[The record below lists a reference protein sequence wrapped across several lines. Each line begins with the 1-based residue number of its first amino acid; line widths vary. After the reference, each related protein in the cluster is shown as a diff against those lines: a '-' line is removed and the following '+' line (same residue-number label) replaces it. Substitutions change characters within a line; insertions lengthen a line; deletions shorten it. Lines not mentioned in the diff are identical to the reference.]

1 LLLMNVIYLDNAAT
15 TPIDPRV
22 KEAMLPWLDENYG
35 NPSSVHEAGRKAKV
49 MLEDTRDLFAE
60 FIGVRSS
67 EIYFTSGGTEANNF
81 AIKGFAF
88 YNLGKKDHIITTA
101 IEHSAVLDTAEY
113 LRSRFGFNITYLKT
127 NRFGEID
134 LKELKDSITDKT
146 FLVSVMHSNN
156 ELGVINDVK
165 SIAVSLNNIPVMLHS
180 DMVQSLGKVKLN
192 VSDIGVNFASFSAH
206 KIYGPKGLG
215 VLYIKKDSHVDKF
228 MHGGKQ
234 ERDRRGGT
242 ENIPAIAG
250 FKKAI
255 EILKDEMNAD
265 IEKSSGLRNK
275 LISELSSQIGNKMII
290 NSHQDNSPLERGTAK
305 QGGVFIPNIVNISFN
320 PETTKIDPDTLLI
333 KLDMKGIAVSSGS
346 ACTSGSVQPSH
357 VLKTIGYDDDT
368 ARSSIRISFGRF
380 NNEADIEV
388 LVKGLKEILA

>member
-1 LLLMNVIYLDNAAT
+1 MSQIYLDNAAT

-22 KEAMLPWLDENYG
+22 KEAMLPWLGENYG

-49 MLEDTRDLFAE
+49 MLEDTRDIFAA
-60 FIGVRSS
+60 FIGARSS

-81 AIKGFAF
+81 AIKGSAF

-101 IEHSAVLDTAEY
+101 IEHSAVIDTVEY
-113 LRSRFGFNITYLKT
+113 LRTRFGINVTYLKT
-127 NRFGEID
+127 NKYGEID
-134 LKELKDSITDKT
+134 LNELKDSVTDST

-156 ELGVINDVK
+156 ELGVINDIS
-165 SIAVSLNNIPVMLHS
+165 SIAGLLNNTDVMLHS
-180 DMVQSLGKVKLN
+180 DMVQSLGKVKF
-192 VSDIGVNFASFSAH
+192 SIEETGVNFASFSGH

-215 VLYIKKDSHVDKF
+215 VLYIKKDSPVDKF

-255 EILKDEMNAD
+255 ELLKAEMDSD
-265 IEKSSGLRNK
+265 IEKASGLRNK
-275 LISELSSQIGNKMII
+275 LLAELNSQFSDKII
-290 NSHQDNSPLERGTAK
+290 VNSAK
-305 QGGVFIPNIVNISFN
+305 EKGVFLPNIVSFSFN
-320 PETTKIDPDTLLI
+320 PKTTKIDPDTLLI
-333 KLDMKGIAVSSGS
+333 KLDMKGIMVSSGS

-357 VLKTIGYDDDT
+357 VLKAIGYDDST

-380 NNEADIEV
+380 NTEADIDK
-388 LVKGLKEILA
+388 LLKGLKEILN

>member
-1 LLLMNVIYLDNAAT
+1 NAAT

-22 KEAMLPWLDENYG
+22 KDAMLPWLGENYG

-49 MLEDTRDLFAE
+49 MLEDTRDLFAA
-60 FIGVRSS
+60 FIGARSS
-67 EIYFTSGGTEANNF
+67 EIYFTSGGTEANNY
-81 AIKGFAF
+81 AIKGSAF

-101 IEHSAVLDTAEY
+101 IEHSAVLDTVEY
-113 LRSRFGFNITYLKT
+113 LKTRFGFGVTYLKT
-127 NRFGEID
+127 NKFGEID
-134 LKELKDSITDKT
+134 LTELTDSITDST

-156 ELGVINDVK
+156 ELGVINDIP
-165 SIAVSLNNIPVMLHS
+165 SISGLLKKRDIMLHS
-180 DMVQSLGKVKLN
+180 DMVQSLGKVKF
-192 VSDIGVNFASFSAH
+192 SIIETGVNFASFSGH

-215 VLYIKKDSHVDKF
+215 VLYIKKDSPIDKF

-255 EILKDEMNAD
+255 EILKDEMNSD
-265 IEKSSGLRNK
+265 VEKYTELRNI
-275 LISELSSQIGNKMII
+275 LLGEL
-290 NSHQDNSPLERGTAK
+290 NSLFSDKIVVNSAK
-305 QGGVFIPNIVNISFN
+305 QGGINLPNIVNISFN

-346 ACTSGSVQPSH
+346 ACTSGSIQPSH
-357 VLKTIGYDDDT
+357 VLKAIGYDDNT
-368 ARSSIRISFGRF
+368 ARSSVRISFGRF
-380 NNEADIEV
+380 NIESDIES
-388 LVKGLKEILA
+388 LIKGLKEIIS

>member
-1 LLLMNVIYLDNAAT
+1 MSQIYLDNAAT

-22 KEAMLPWLDENYG
+22 KEAMLPWLGENYG

-49 MLEDTRDLFAE
+49 MLEDTRDEFAA
-60 FIGVRSS
+60 FIGARSS

-81 AIKGFAF
+81 AIKGSAF

-101 IEHSAVLDTAEY
+101 IEHSAVIDTVEY
-113 LRSRFGFNITYLKT
+113 LKTRFGFNVTYLKT
-127 NRFGEID
+127 NKHGEID
-134 LKELKDSITDKT
+134 LNELKDSINDST

-156 ELGVINDVK
+156 ELGVINDIS
-165 SIAVSLNNIPVMLHS
+165 SIAGLIKDKDIMLHS
-180 DMVQSLGKVKLN
+180 DMVQSLGKVKF
-192 VSDIGVNFASFSAH
+192 SIEETGVNFASFSGH

-215 VLYIKKDSHVDKF
+215 VLYIKKDSPIDKF

-255 EILKDEMNAD
+255 ELLNAEMDSD
-265 IEKSSGLRNK
+265 IEKASGLRNT
-275 LISELSSQIGNKMII
+275 LLAELNSQFSNKII
-290 NSHQDNSPLERGTAK
+290 VNSAK
-305 QGGVFIPNIVNISFN
+305 EGGMYLPNIVSISFD
-320 PETTKIDPDTLLI
+320 PKTTKIDPDTLLI
-333 KLDMKGIAVSSGS
+333 KLDMKSIAVSSGS

-357 VLKTIGYDDDT
+357 VLKAIGYDDST

-380 NNEADIEV
+380 NTEADIDI
-388 LVKGLKEILA
+388 LLKGLKEILN

>member
-1 LLLMNVIYLDNAAT
+1 MSLIYLDNAAT

-22 KEAMLPWLDENYG
+22 KDAMLPWIGENFG
-35 NPSSVHEAGRKAKV
+35 NPSSIHEAGRKAKV
-49 MLEDTRDLFAE
+49 MLEDTRDLFAA
-60 FIGVRSS
+60 FIGAKPS

-81 AIKGFAF
+81 AIKGSAF
-88 YNLGKKDHIITTA
+88 YNLGNRSHIITTA
-101 IEHSAVLDTAEY
+101 IEHSAVIDTVEY
-113 LRSRFGFNITYLKT
+113 LKTRFGFNVTYLKT
-127 NRFGEID
+127 NKYGGID
-134 LKELKDSITDKT
+134 LNELKDSVTDST

-156 ELGVINDVK
+156 ELGVVNDIS
-165 SIAVSLNNIPVMLHS
+165 SIAALLKDTGIMLHS
-180 DMVQSLGKVKLN
+180 DMVQSLGKVKY
-192 VSDIGVNFASFSAH
+192 SIEETGVNFASFSGH

-215 VLYIKKDSHVDKF
+215 VLYIKKDSPIDKF

-242 ENIPAIAG
+242 ENIPAISG

-255 EILKDEMNAD
+255 ELLKAEMDSD
-265 IEKSSGLRNK
+265 IEKASGLRHK
-275 LISELSSQIGNKMII
+275 LLAELNSQFSDKII
-290 NSHQDNSPLERGTAK
+290 VNSAK
-305 QGGVFIPNIVNISFN
+305 EGGAFLPNIVSISFD

-357 VLKTIGYDDDT
+357 VLKAIGYDDST

-380 NNEADIEV
+380 NTESDIDS
-388 LVKGLKEILA
+388 LIKGLKEILT

>member
-1 LLLMNVIYLDNAAT
+1 MSLIYLDNAAT

-22 KEAMLPWLDENYG
+22 TEAMLPWIGENYG

-49 MLEDTRDLFAE
+49 MLEDTRDIFAA
-60 FIGVRSS
+60 FIGARSS

-81 AIKGFAF
+81 AIKGSAF
-88 YNLGKKDHIITTA
+88 YNLGKKDHIITTT
-101 IEHSAVLDTAEY
+101 IEHSAVLDTVEY
-113 LRSRFGFNITYLKT
+113 LKTRFGFNVTYLKT
-127 NRFGEID
+127 NKYGEID
-134 LKELKDSITDKT
+134 LNELKDSINDST

-156 ELGVINDVK
+156 ELGVINDIS
-165 SIAVSLNNIPVMLHS
+165 SIADMLRDKDIMFHS
-180 DMVQSLGKVKLN
+180 DMVQSLGKVKF
-192 VSDIGVNFASFSAH
+192 SIEETGVNFASFSGH

-215 VLYIKKDSHVDKF
+215 VLYIKKDSPIDKF

-255 EILKDEMNAD
+255 ELLNAEMDSD
-265 IEKSSGLRNK
+265 IEKASGLRNK
-275 LISELSSQIGNKMII
+275 LLAEFNSQFSDKII
-290 NSHQDNSPLERGTAK
+290 VNSAK
-305 QGGVFIPNIVNISFN
+305 EGGMFLPNIVSISFD
-320 PETTKIDPDTLLI
+320 PKTTKIDPDTLLI
-333 KLDMKGIAVSSGS
+333 KLDMKSIAVSSGS

-357 VLKTIGYDDDT
+357 VLKAIGYDDST

-380 NNEADIEV
+380 NTEADIES
-388 LVKGLKEILA
+388 LIEELKEIIS

>member
-1 LLLMNVIYLDNAAT
+1 MSLIYLDNAAT

-60 FIGVRSS
+60 FIGARSS

-81 AIKGFAF
+81 AIKGSAF

-101 IEHSAVLDTAEY
+101 IEHSAVIDTVEY
-113 LRSRFGFNITYLKT
+113 LKTRFGFNVTYLKT
-127 NRFGEID
+127 NKVGEID
-134 LKELKDSITDKT
+134 LDELKNFITDKT

-156 ELGVINDVK
+156 ELGVINNVK
-165 SIAVSLNNIPVMLHS
+165 SIAGLLKNTPVMLHS
-180 DMVQSLGKVKLN
+180 DMVQSLGKVKFN
-192 VSDIGVNFASFSAH
+192 VNDLGVNFASFSGH
-206 KIYGPKGLG
+206 KIYAPKGLG
-215 VLYIKKDSHVDKF
+215 VLYIKKDSPIDKY

-250 FKKAI
+250 FKKSI
-255 EILKDEMNAD
+255 EILKDEMDAD
-265 IEKSSGLRNK
+265 IVKSIRLRNK
-275 LISELSSQIGNKMII
+275 LLTELNSKFANKIII
-290 NSHQDNSPLERGTAK
+290 NSAIQEGMFL
-305 QGGVFIPNIVNISFN
+305 PNIVNISFN
-320 PETTKIDPDTLLI
+320 ESTTKIDPDTLLI
-333 KLDMKGIAVSSGS
+333 KLDMKSIAVSSGS

-357 VLKTIGYDDDT
+357 VLKAIGYDDDT

-380 NNEADIEV
+380 NSEADIDS
-388 LVKGLKEILA
+388 LIKGLNEVVN

>member
-1 LLLMNVIYLDNAAT
+1 MNLIYLDNAAT

-22 KEAMLPWLDENYG
+22 KEAMLPWIGDNYG

-49 MLEDTRDLFAE
+49 MVEDTRDLFAA
-60 FIGVRSS
+60 FIGARSS

-81 AIKGFAF
+81 AIKGSAF

-101 IEHSAVLDTAEY
+101 IEHSAVLDTVEY
-113 LRSRFGFNITYLKT
+113 LKTRLGFGVTYLKT
-127 NRFGEID
+127 NKYGEID
-134 LKELKDSITDKT
+134 QNELKDSITDST

-156 ELGVINDVK
+156 ELGVINDIS
-165 SIAVSLNNIPVMLHS
+165 SISGMLKNTGIMLHS
-180 DMVQSLGKVKLN
+180 DMVQSLGKIKFTIE
-192 VSDIGVNFASFSAH
+192 DTGVNLASFSGH

-215 VLYIKKDSHVDKF
+215 VLYIKKDSPIDKF

-255 EILKDEMNAD
+255 EILKDEMNSD
-265 IEKSSGLRNK
+265 IEKYTELRNI
-275 LISELSSQIGNKMII
+275 LLGEL
-290 NSHQDNSPLERGTAK
+290 NSLFSDKIVVNSAK
-305 QGGVFIPNIVNISFN
+305 QGGMNLPNIVNISFN

-346 ACTSGSVQPSH
+346 ACTSGSIQPSY
-357 VLKTIGYDDDT
+357 VLKAIGYDDNT
-368 ARSSIRISFGRF
+368 ARSSVRISFGRF
-380 NNEADIEV
+380 NIESDIES
-388 LVKGLKEILA
+388 LIKGLKEIIS

>member
-1 LLLMNVIYLDNAAT
+1 MSLIYLDNAAT
-15 TPIDPRV
+15 TPIDSRV

-60 FIGVRSS
+60 FIGARSS

-81 AIKGFAF
+81 AIKGSAF

-101 IEHSAVLDTAEY
+101 IEHSAVIDTIEY
-113 LRSRFGFNITYLKT
+113 LKSRFGFSVTYLKT
-127 NRFGEID
+127 NKLGEIEPD
-134 LKELKDSITDKT
+134 ELKDSITDKT

-156 ELGVINDVK
+156 ELGVINDIS
-165 SIAVSLNNIPVMLHS
+165 SISKLLKNSEVMFHS
-180 DMVQSLGKVKLN
+180 DMVQSLGKVKFN
-192 VSDIGVNFASFSAH
+192 VNDLGVNFASFSGH
-206 KIYGPKGLG
+206 KIYGPKGIG
-215 VLYIKKDSHVDKF
+215 VLYIRKDSPIDKYI
-228 MHGGKQ
+228 HGGKQ

-250 FKKAI
+250 FKKSI
-255 EILKDEMNAD
+255 EILKDEMYAD
-265 IEKSSGLRNK
+265 IENSEKLRNR
-275 LISELSSQIGNKMII
+275 LITELNSQFGNKIII
-290 NSHQDNSPLERGTAK
+290 NSTK
-305 QGGVFIPNIVNISFN
+305 QGGVFLPNIVNISFN

-333 KLDMKGIAVSSGS
+333 KLDMKSIAVSSGS

-357 VLKTIGYDDDT
+357 VLKAIGYDDDT

-380 NNEADIEV
+380 NNEADIDV
-388 LVKGLKEILA
+388 FIKGLKDVIS

>member
-1 LLLMNVIYLDNAAT
+1 MSLIYLDNAAT

-22 KEAMLPWLDENYG
+22 TEAMLPWIGENYG
-35 NPSSVHEAGRKAKV
+35 NPSSVHETGRKAKV
-49 MLEDTRDLFAE
+49 MLEDTRDEFSA
-60 FIGVRSS
+60 FIGARSS

-81 AIKGFAF
+81 AIKGSAF

-101 IEHSAVLDTAEY
+101 IEHSAVLDTVEY
-113 LRSRFGFNITYLKT
+113 LKTRFGFNVTYLKT
-127 NRFGEID
+127 NKHGEID
-134 LKELKDSITDKT
+134 LNELKDSINDST

-156 ELGVINDVK
+156 ELGVINDIS
-165 SIAVSLNNIPVMLHS
+165 SIAALSIDKDIMLHS
-180 DMVQSLGKVKLN
+180 DMVQSLGKVKF
-192 VSDIGVNFASFSAH
+192 SIEETGVNFASFSGH

-215 VLYIKKDSHVDKF
+215 VLYIKKDSPIDKF

-255 EILKDEMNAD
+255 ELLDAEMDSD
-265 IEKSSGLRNK
+265 IEKTSGLRHKLLAELNSQFSNK
-275 LISELSSQIGNKMII
+275 II
-290 NSHQDNSPLERGTAK
+290 VNSAK
-305 QGGVFIPNIVNISFN
+305 EGGMYLPNIVSISFD
-320 PETTKIDPDTLLI
+320 PKTTKIDPDTLLI
-333 KLDMKGIAVSSGS
+333 KLDMKSIAVSSGS

-357 VLKTIGYDDDT
+357 VLKAIGYDDST

-380 NNEADIEV
+380 NTEADIES
-388 LVKGLKEILA
+388 LIKGLKEIIS

>member
-1 LLLMNVIYLDNAAT
+1 MSLIYLDNAAT

-22 KEAMLPWLDENYG
+22 TEAMLPWIGENYG
-35 NPSSVHEAGRKAKV
+35 NPSSVHETGRKAKV
-49 MLEDTRDLFAE
+49 MLEDTRDEFAA
-60 FIGVRSS
+60 FIGARSS

-81 AIKGFAF
+81 AIKGSAF

-101 IEHSAVLDTAEY
+101 IEHSAVLDTVEY
-113 LRSRFGFNITYLKT
+113 LKTRFGFNVTYLKT
-127 NRFGEID
+127 NKHGEID
-134 LKELKDSITDKT
+134 LNELKDSINDST

-156 ELGVINDVK
+156 ELGVINDIS
-165 SIAVSLNNIPVMLHS
+165 SIAALSIDKDIMLHS
-180 DMVQSLGKVKLN
+180 DMVQSLGKVKF
-192 VSDIGVNFASFSAH
+192 SIEETGVNFASFSGH

-215 VLYIKKDSHVDKF
+215 VLYIKKDSPIDKF

-255 EILKDEMNAD
+255 ELLDAVMDSD
-265 IEKSSGLRNK
+265 IEKASGLRHKLLAELNSQFSNK
-275 LISELSSQIGNKMII
+275 II
-290 NSHQDNSPLERGTAK
+290 VNSAK
-305 QGGVFIPNIVNISFN
+305 EGGMYLPNIVSISFD
-320 PETTKIDPDTLLI
+320 PKTTKIDPDTLLI
-333 KLDMKGIAVSSGS
+333 KLDMKSIAVSSGS

-357 VLKTIGYDDDT
+357 VLKAIGYDDST

-380 NNEADIEV
+380 NTEADIES
-388 LVKGLKEILA
+388 LIKGLKEIIS